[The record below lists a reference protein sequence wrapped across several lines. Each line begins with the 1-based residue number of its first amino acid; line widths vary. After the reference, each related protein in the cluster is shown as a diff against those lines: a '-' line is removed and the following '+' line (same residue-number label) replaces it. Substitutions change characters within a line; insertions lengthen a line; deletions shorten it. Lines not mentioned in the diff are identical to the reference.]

1 MTQTGDPSLISD
13 IRYFLGGQN
22 SYLRDFE
29 LDAFGRRLAFW
40 LNTEGISLGAYH
52 SLYLLFSP
60 SVNAG
65 DVVYSDIAAFWWHR
79 YVSVGVPRQFPNI
92 PDALSLGRT
101 RTCEALCALC
111 PQDKERIEAACRY
124 VEAVGDSIRFT
135 VLESK
140 LKDSILRAAVTI
152 GVFPEPSHLHVSIE
166 DRSSGIVLESLPVP
180 IGFYDRVFD
189 LAGRIRREGDEIIL
203 EARTSFSGS
212 SAAAESGWPLRSAVA
227 EFSPLPTGAVCSSRV
242 RRFGKA
248 K

>member
-1 MTQTGDPSLISD
+1 LEGLHD
-13 IRYFLGGQN
+13 
-22 SYLRDFE
+22 
-29 LDAFGRRLAFW
+29 LDAFGRQLAFW
-40 LNTEGISLGAYH
+40 LNTEGVSLGAYH

-60 SVNAG
+60 SVRAG

-79 YVSVGVPRQFPNI
+79 YVSVGVPRAFPNS

-101 RTCEALCALC
+101 RTREALCALC
-111 PQDKERIEAACRY
+111 PQDKERIEASCRY

-152 GVFPEPSHLHVSIE
+152 SVFPEPSQLYVSVE
-166 DRSSGIVLESLPVP
+166 DRNSGTVLESLPVP
-180 IGFYDRVFD
+180 VGFYSRVFD
-189 LAGRIRREGDEIIL
+189 LAGRIRRQGDEIIL

-212 SAAAESGWPLRSAVA
+212 CAAAEFGWPLRSAIA
-227 EFSPLPTGAVCSSRV
+227 DLSPLPPGAVYSPRV
-242 RRFGKA
+242 RQFAKA